1 MDSAS
6 NEMQRALGVQPLQT
20 SDEHGWSALRTHL
33 WRHEAFHGRVEPM
46 AEHVVMG
53 YFDTPRV
60 ITRHLGRSHARSVT
74 ENRSVTLIPAGHT
87 AAWDIAG
94 RLDVVHVYVP
104 VERLQR
110 VAESLALPAPEVLEA
125 VAQPSPEL
133 ARLAHLMADE
143 LRRGDGD
150 ALRADTLSEQLCLQL
165 LRDHSAATGSARLQ
179 RALARPDGLAP
190 WQVRRVQGYLLDH
203 IDRQVRLQE
212 LAGLLQLSPKH
223 LCTAFR
229 QATGQPPHAWISQ
242 RRIERAQALL
252 SRPGAELSQV
262 ALALGYPD
270 QSAFGTAF
278 RRATGVSPGRW
289 RSAAG

>member
-6 NEMQRALGVQPLQT
+6 DEMQRALGVRPLQT
-20 SDEHGWSALRTHL
+20 SDQRGWSSLRTHL

-74 ENRSVTLIPAGHT
+74 ENHSVTLIPAGHT
-87 AAWDIAG
+87 AAWDIDG

-104 VERLQR
+104 TARLRR
-110 VAESLALPAPEVLEA
+110 VAESLELAALELLEA
-125 VAQPSPEL
+125 VARPSAALAGL
-133 ARLAHLMADE
+133 ARRMADE
-143 LRRGDGD
+143 LRLGD

-165 LRDHSAATGSARLQ
+165 LRDHSGGSGSAWLQ
-179 RALARPDGLAP
+179 RALDRPAGLAP
-190 WQVRRVQGYLLDH
+190 WQVRRVQDYLLGH

-212 LAGLLQLSPKH
+212 LAELLQRSPKH

-229 QATGQPPHAWISQ
+229 QATGQPPHAWISE
-242 RRIERAQALL
+242 RRMERAQALL
-252 SRPGAELSQV
+252 RQPGADLSQV

-270 QSAFGTAF
+270 QSTFGTAF
-278 RRATGVSPGRW
+278 RKATGLSPGRW
-289 RSAAG
+289 RRAATA